1 MNKQRSD
8 VLVVFGAT
16 GDLAYKMIFP
26 SLYAM
31 VKRGALATP
40 IIGVAFDDW
49 SRDQLLERAR
59 DAVASHVDKIDEAVF
74 AKFASQLDYVSGDYR
89 NDATFEKLRSAL
101 KDHHRPLYYLAIP
114 PSLFETVVTGSI
126 EPE

>member
-1 MNKQRSD
+1 MKTSATDRQRSD

-31 VKRGALATP
+31 VKHGALQTP

-49 SRDQLLERAR
+49 PREQLIARAR
-59 DAVASHVDKIDEAVF
+59 DAVANHVDKIDEAVF
-74 AKFASQLDYVSGDYR
+74 EKFAEQLTYVSGDYR
-89 NDATFEKLRSAL
+89 NEATFESCAR
-101 KDHHRPLYYLAIP
+101 RLAG
-114 PSLFETVVTGSI
+114 TSI
-126 EPE
+126 RFITLPFRRLSSKPW